1 MIGRMFRRHAGLTGI
16 LTAAGGL
23 VLLAWLIRRLGAEQI
38 WAGFRQVGWGLVPIV
53 IVAGLRFFARAVAW
67 RLCLDAPRTLRVRDA
82 FTAVVCGDMIGNL
95 TPLGPIVGEPAKA
108 ALVRRHIA
116 LGPAVTALAMENILY
131 TLSAAAMIAA
141 GMVALLFRFTLP
153 PGIRDVSV
161 ISIAATL
168 ALFAIAFWLL
178 WRQPALVSRA
188 LGRAFGRSP
197 RGLQRLDR
205 VRDVE
210 RELYSF
216 ASRRRAVLPLL
227 ALAEMSFHA
236 LGVLEIHI
244 TLWLMNGAQVSQSG
258 GLGAVPVV
266 HSRNDQPADHRRLP
280 LRPAAPRGRR
290 GRHGVHHA
298 GPGTGRH
305 DRRDARD
312 RPQGAHAVLGGGGS
326 AVAGAA
332 RADADQSTIR
342 IRHSLIGIR
351 HSAFIIGIR
360 HSAFAIRLPAFPPSL
375 CAS

>member
-244 TLWLMNGAQVSQSG
+244 TLWLMNGAAPPLMTSFILETTNRLITVVFRFVPLRLGVDEAGTAFITQVL
-258 GLGAVPVV
+258 GLGATTGVTLAIV
-266 HSRNDQPADHRRLP
+266 RKARMLFW
-280 LRPAAPRGRR
+280 AAIGALLLVRR
-290 GRHGVHHA
+290 GLTPTNR
-298 GPGTGRH
+298 
-305 DRRDARD
+305 
-312 RPQGAHAVLGGGGS
+312 Q
-326 AVAGAA
+326 
-332 RADADQSTIR
+332 
-342 IRHSLIGIR
+342 
-351 HSAFIIGIR
+351 SAFGID
-360 HSAFAIRLPAFPPSL
+360 
-375 CAS
+375 